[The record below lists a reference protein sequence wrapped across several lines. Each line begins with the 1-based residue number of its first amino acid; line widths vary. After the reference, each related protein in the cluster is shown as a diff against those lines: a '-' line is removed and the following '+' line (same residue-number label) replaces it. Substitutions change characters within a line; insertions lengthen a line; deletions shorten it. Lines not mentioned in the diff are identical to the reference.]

1 MKKTLKDYK
10 EIIKTLPIKNKYTK
24 EELLTKDFLID
35 KDNNIEI
42 YYTPHNEHFNK
53 EAKIFIVGITPGFQ
67 QMSTAISTA
76 RKELENTDN
85 IEDIQYK
92 CKVAARFSGSLRKN
106 IISMLDDLQLN
117 EIMNVNSS
125 SELFDEKDY
134 LLHTVSLIPY
144 PVFVKK
150 ENYTGHTPKL
160 IKNEFLMSRVVLAAK
175 KKRYFSS
182 IRLREGDE
190 IWPEKIDLKGHD
202 FMKSTAT
209 EETKKKFVDIIK
221 KRIISSKD
229 IDVVKILND
238 IEDFE
243 SEIIQSLKDG
253 EKKYLIPISVK
264 ELEAYSEPLRM
275 QGVRA
280 VIAWNYFYPDIEIEL
295 PTKVDIVK
303 VTLTEDRSIEKL
315 KREFP
320 DIYKI
325 LDKDILNN
333 PDTRISS
340 KGLSV
345 IAIPRNIEKIPEW
358 IIPFID
364 YDTISY
370 NVLNKFYPVLE
381 SLGLDTIKTS
391 KKEYFSNILNI

>member
-53 EAKIFIVGITPGFQ
+53 EAKIFIIGITPGFQ

-85 IEDIQYK
+85 IEEIQYK

-106 IISMLDDLQLN
+106 IISMLDDLKLN

-160 IKNEFLMSRVVLAAK
+160 IKSEFLMRYVYDNFINEFKRLENPENVLLIPLGKAVEEILIKLQEDKIIGENQILLGFPHPSGANVNRVK
-175 KKRYFSS
+175 QF
-182 IRLREGDE
+182 
-190 IWPEKIDLKGHD
+190 
-202 FMKSTAT
+202 
-209 EETKKKFVDIIK
+209 EE
-221 KRIISSKD
+221 
-229 IDVVKILND
+229 N
-238 IEDFE
+238 
-243 SEIIQSLKDG
+243 
-253 EKKYLIPISVK
+253 KKY
-264 ELEAYSEPLRM
+264 M
-275 QGVRA
+275 
-280 VIAWNYFYPDIEIEL
+280 
-295 PTKVDIVK
+295 
-303 VTLTEDRSIEKL
+303 TEFIHKKL
-315 KREFP
+315 
-320 DIYKI
+320 
-325 LDKDILNN
+325 
-333 PDTRISS
+333 
-340 KGLSV
+340 G
-345 IAIPRNIEKIPEW
+345 
-358 IIPFID
+358 
-364 YDTISY
+364 
-370 NVLNKFYPVLE
+370 
-381 SLGLDTIKTS
+381 
-391 KKEYFSNILNI
+391 